1 MFMYIDRIVSLF
13 GAWDDRNM
21 LLLEFLFGKRS
32 GSIALNF
39 RKRFLSDWCYR
50 TAPCLVLVRKTQR
63 FDSTK
68 YSEAVPFQLTP
79 QYILSYSY
87 SSRLMST
94 SALPVLVFYSYSQSL
109 FPTRYRPPT
118 PPTTPPLSATCKVL
132 PLLLFL
138 SCPYTYGIPSL
149 VPISTTVVIPTAL
162 PRCPLLEG
170 KEKKSR
176 SKRIG
181 MEW

>member
-1 MFMYIDRIVSLF
+1 MLVYIDRIVSLF

-109 FPTRYRPPT
+109 FPTRYRAPT
-118 PPTTPPLSATCKVL
+118 PPTTSPLSATCKVL
-132 PLLLFL
+132 PLLLPVL
-138 SCPYTYGIPSL
+138 IL
-149 VPISTTVVIPTAL
+149 PIHVWYS
-162 PRCPLLEG
+162 
-170 KEKKSR
+170 
-176 SKRIG
+176 
-181 MEW
+181 